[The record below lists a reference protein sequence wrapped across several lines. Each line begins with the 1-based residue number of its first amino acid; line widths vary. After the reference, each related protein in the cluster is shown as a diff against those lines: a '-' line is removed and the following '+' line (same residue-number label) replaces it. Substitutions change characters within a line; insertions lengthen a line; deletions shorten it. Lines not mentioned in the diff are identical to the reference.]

1 MDRMFDGFDI
11 EYDAGHGMLLVLGY
25 GQKVGIRGELE
36 VGYRIMPIDNIR
48 HIRLAGSTEPLPGEL
63 GVKGDISSLSITG
76 NLVSSMKVGMFDFYV
91 GGGIGLARVE
101 AEFSVPPM
109 ARVDLSDV
117 DTDTRDDVFA
127 WQIFT
132 GLQYEITDD
141 LTAKAGYRYFATKDG
156 DFDGRTASFRSHNFE
171 IELIHWL
178 N

>member
-1 MDRMFDGFDI
+1 MGRMFDGFDI
-11 EYDAGHGMLLVLGY
+11 EYDAGHSMLLVLGY

-36 VGYRIMPIDNIR
+36 VGYRMMPIDNIR

-63 GVKGDISSLSITG
+63 GIKGDISSLSIMG

-101 AEFSVPPM
+101 AEF
-109 ARVDLSDV
+109 V

-141 LTAKAGYRYFATKDG
+141 LTAKAGYRYFATKG
-156 DFDGRTASFRSHNFE
+156 SDFDGRTASVRSHNFE
-171 IELIHWL
+171 IGLIHWL